1 MKVSIPVVTMLARSA
16 VLAALLFSAACTR
29 STADRSAA
37 TAEALA
43 ALPWDSVVTRARG
56 TTVLWRMWRGDPAIN
71 AHVDG
76 WVAARLKERFDI
88 TLQAVEGQGP
98 ELVNAL
104 VTEREAGTRA
114 GAASLMWIN
123 GETFAQLRRERLLAG
138 PWAGRLPNAAF
149 VDSASPIISRDFEQ
163 DPAGFE
169 SPWGT
174 VQFALIYDSARTPS
188 PPNSFAELA
197 AWIRAHPGRFT
208 HDQGFTGVTFLKML
222 MYAQGG
228 GVSRLQGGFDEAEY
242 TAARDSAFAWL
253 RGTTPAFWRGGETYP
268 PDVAAL
274 HRLFANGEIDFTM
287 SNNQNEV
294 AGKVRRGIL
303 PPTSRA
309 LLLRD
314 GTIANAHYVGIPFN
328 APNPAGAMVVADFL
342 LSPEAQ
348 LEKSK
353 ADVWADGTVLALSRL
368 PAELRARFEAAAES
382 GALPIDSLGK
392 YARPE
397 VSPVYHERMLADWR
411 NAFRSGAAGR
421 AAPPAPPAPAPS
433 P

>member
-1 MKVSIPVVTMLARSA
+1 MTTARRAKRIIRLIGTALA
-16 VLAALLFSAACTR
+16 LGAAGACAERPAPPASAA
-29 STADRSAA
+29 
-37 TAEALA
+37 ALA
-43 ALPWDSVVTRARG
+43 AMPWDSVEARARG

-71 AHVDG
+71 AYVDG
-76 WVAARLKERFDI
+76 WVATRVKERFGV

-104 VTEREAGTRA
+104 VTEREAGARN

-123 GETFAQLRRERLLAG
+123 GETFAQLRRESLLAG
-138 PWAGRLPNAAF
+138 PWAGRLPNAQF

-174 VQFALIYDSARTPS
+174 VQFAMIYDSARTPV
-188 PPNSFAELA
+188 PPRSFSELG

-222 MYAQGG
+222 MYAKGG
-228 GVSRLQGGFDEAEY
+228 GVERLQGGFDSVAY
-242 TAARDSAFAWL
+242 VAARDSAFVWL
-253 RGTTPAFWRGGETYP
+253 RSTTPSFWRGGATYP
-268 PDVAAL
+268 PDVAAM

-303 PPTSRA
+303 PSTSRA
-309 LLLRD
+309 LLLTD
-314 GTIANAHYVGIPFN
+314 GTIANAHYLGIPFN
-328 APNPAGAMVVADFL
+328 APNAAGAMVVANFL

-348 LEKSK
+348 FEKSK
-353 ADVWADGTVLALSRL
+353 AEVWADGTVLSRARM
-368 PAELRARFEAAAES
+368 PAEWRARFEAGAS
-382 GALPIDSLGK
+382 VGALHPDSLAR

-397 VSPVYHERMLADWR
+397 VSPVYHERLLADWR
-411 NAFRSGAAGR
+411 AAFRAADASQR
-421 AAPPAPPAPAPS
+421 APAPK
-433 P
+433 